1 MNIIFQNEKQTSL
14 TLLEIFIVKS
24 LGIEILNN
32 GTVTAT
38 INDLIFGKIELNQS
52 CSCSNQSKILQ

>member
-1 MNIIFQNEKQTSL
+1 MNIIFQNEKQTSF

-24 LGIEILNN
+24 HRIEILNN

-38 INDLIFGKIELNQS
+38 INDLILGK
-52 CSCSNQSKILQ
+52 SN